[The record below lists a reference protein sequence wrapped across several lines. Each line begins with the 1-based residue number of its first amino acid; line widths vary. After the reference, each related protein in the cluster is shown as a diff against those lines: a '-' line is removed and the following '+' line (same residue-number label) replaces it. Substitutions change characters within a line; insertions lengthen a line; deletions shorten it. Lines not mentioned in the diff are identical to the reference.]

1 MSHIFPTAYL
11 PSTEYMSLFLETDNA
26 SIELFETY
34 QKQSC
39 RTRCNVMTANGIQ
52 TLTVPVIKTNGN
64 HTLTKDIAISYKE
77 SWQQVHLRCLESAYR
92 KSAYFDHYF
101 PYFEKIYKQ
110 RFDTLIELND
120 FCLKTILKLLKSD
133 KEYSYTEDFER
144 ICDSDDFRV
153 SLSKNESNK
162 IKMIPYYQVFSDRYG
177 FVSNLSIIDLLFN
190 EGPVAANFL
199 IYGSQ
204 HNKQEI

>member
-11 PSTEYMSLFLETDNA
+11 PSIEYVSLFLKTEDA

-39 RTRCNVMTANGIQ
+39 RTRTNVMTANGVQ
-52 TLTVPVIKTNGN
+52 TLTIPVIKTNGN
-64 HTLTKDIAISYKE
+64 HTLTKDIEISYKE

-110 RFDTLIELND
+110 KFNTLVELND
-120 FCLKTILKLLKSD
+120 FCLKTILKIMKVKKD
-133 KEYSYTEDFER
+133 YSFTTDFER
-144 ICDSDDFRV
+144 IADENDYRI
-153 SLSKNESNK
+153 SLSKGTNK
-162 IKMIPYYQVFSDRYG
+162 IEMKPYYQVFADRHG
-177 FVSNLSIIDLLFN
+177 FIPNLSIVDLLFN
-190 EGPVAANFL
+190 EGPNS
-199 IYGSQ
+199 I
-204 HNKQEI
+204 HNL